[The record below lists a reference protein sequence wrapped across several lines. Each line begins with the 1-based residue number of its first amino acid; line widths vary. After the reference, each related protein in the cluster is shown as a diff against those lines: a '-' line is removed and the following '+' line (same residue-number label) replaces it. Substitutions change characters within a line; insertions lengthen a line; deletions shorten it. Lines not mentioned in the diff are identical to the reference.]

1 MYRGGAAAPGF
12 APASVVGLESSVG
25 LVVAALDLKLVRLV
39 RAAMQPG
46 VGPAGAVGG
55 TIRPTPVIEPRRR
68 IEPEPVIEP
77 RQKYRPEPVF
87 EPRQRLGGCGLR
99 CDCAGETAP
108 AAPAEPVEKGSR
120 SVSPIEPP
128 WRVLPWEQPPES
140 HRVRPLRK
148 IKVIPPRPDIHCKG
162 SVIDIF
168 I

>member
-1 MYRGGAAAPGF
+1 
-12 APASVVGLESSVG
+12 VG

-46 VGPAGAVGG
+46 VGPAGGVDG
-55 TIRPTPVIEPRRR
+55 TIRPTPVFEPRRR

-87 EPRQRLGGCGLR
+87 EPRQRLGGGLR

-108 AAPAEPVEKGSR
+108 AAPTEPVEKVSR

-128 WRVLPWEQPPES
+128 WKVLPWEQPPDA

-148 IKVIPPRPDIHCKG
+148 IKVIQPRPDMQCKG
-162 SVIDIF
+162 TVIDIF